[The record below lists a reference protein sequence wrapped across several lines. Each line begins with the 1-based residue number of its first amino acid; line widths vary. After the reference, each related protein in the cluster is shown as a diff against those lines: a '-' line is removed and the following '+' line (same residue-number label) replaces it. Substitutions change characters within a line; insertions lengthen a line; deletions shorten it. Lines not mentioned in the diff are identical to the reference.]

1 MATANAMIE
10 ALYAHL
16 DNEIAAEIGPRWRRQ
31 GEPLPFIVY
40 EVQSIEW
47 VRHTGTFSKDAEVA
61 VAFHCLADTV
71 VAALDLADE
80 VKDALDVKITVSNV
94 TFAATALNYKVS
106 DAVPDDG
113 TGDTERVVTVTATIY
128 MQDEN

>member
-16 DNEIAAEIGPRWRRQ
+16 DNEIASEIGPRWRRQ

-47 VRHTGTFSKDAEVA
+47 VRHTGTFSKDAEVG

-80 VKDALDVKITVSNV
+80 VKDALDVKVTVSNV

>member
-16 DNEIAAEIGPRWRRQ
+16 DNEIATEISPRWRRQ

-47 VRHTGTFSKDAEVA
+47 VRHTGTFSKDAEVT
-61 VAFHCLADTV
+61 VSFNCLADTV
-71 VAALDLADE
+71 LAALDLADE
-80 VKDALDVKITVSNV
+80 IKDALDSKVTVSQV
-94 TFAATALNYKVS
+94 TFAATSLNYKVS